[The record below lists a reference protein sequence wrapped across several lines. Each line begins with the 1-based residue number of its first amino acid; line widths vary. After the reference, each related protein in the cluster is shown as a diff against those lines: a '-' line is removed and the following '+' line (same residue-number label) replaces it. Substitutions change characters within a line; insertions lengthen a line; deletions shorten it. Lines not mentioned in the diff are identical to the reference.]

1 MGPSPPAILIT
12 QPEQLAAAAADAGQ
26 ISTAIG
32 AARAAAAGPTTNL
45 VAAAEDEVSAI
56 AAVLFG
62 AYGQECQALLRQATE
77 FNEGFVAALAAA
89 GNAYAAAEAAASNLL
104 GGNAVPAAVAGALAT
119 APAAAPGDPITTLVL
134 GGSGT
139 PIPGQRYIS
148 QVVSN
153 FITNPLF
160 NPLFPFDPSRVQGL
174 NTPEGYYPFTGIK
187 DLPVGVSIS
196 RGVTILDQAIQSA
209 VAGGN
214 TANVLGYSQ
223 SAVIAS
229 LEMRALNPTN
239 TPGGSAI
246 PFGHLNFTLLG
257 DPMNP
262 NGGLLERFVGLT
274 LPSGG
279 LDFYG
284 ATPGNS
290 FPTKI
295 YTQEYDG
302 YADFPQYPIDFVS
315 DLNAFFGS
323 AFVHGSY
330 PILTAT
336 QLGTA
341 ITLPT
346 AGDTTTTYYMIP
358 TPNLPLLDPVRAIPF
373 IGNPIADLV
382 QPDLRVLVDLGYG
395 STTQGWSTGPAN
407 VPTPFGVIPP
417 VSPGAVVSALAAGT
431 PQGFSAFMSD
441 VSAEAQALSQP
452 SPPSL
457 TSMESGGMGAGSSF
471 LPAGL
476 ASALSSPDNFI
487 RALESANTA
496 IANGI
501 SNGAANTYA
510 VLLPTADIANALV
523 TSIPSYDINL
533 FLNGV
538 QQVVNGDPVGGLVY
552 AFGAPVAADVA
563 LGMLTGGF
571 ELEVLLNAI
580 GFNL

>member
-26 ISTAIG
+26 ISTAIS

-56 AAVLFG
+56 TAVLFG
-62 AYGQECQALLRQATE
+62 AYGQEYQAVLRQATE
-77 FNEGFVAALAAA
+77 FNERFVAALAAA

-104 GGNAVPAAVAGALAT
+104 GGNAVPAAVAGSLAT
-119 APAAAPGDPITTLVL
+119 VPAPTPGDPITTLVI

-139 PIPGQRYIS
+139 PIPGQTYVS

-229 LEMRALNPTN
+229 LEMRALNPTD

-274 LPSGG
+274 IPSGG

-295 YTQEYDG
+295 FTQEYDG
-302 YADFPQYPIDFVS
+302 YADFPQYPIDFLA

-431 PQGFSAFMSD
+431 PQGFSVFMSD
-441 VSAEAQALSQP
+441 VSAQAQALSQP
-452 SPPSL
+452 SLPSFA
-457 TSMESGGMGAGSSF
+457 SMESGGMGGGSSL

-487 RALESANTA
+487 QALESANTA
-496 IANGI
+496 VANGI

-538 QQVVNGDPVGGLVY
+538 EQVVNGDPVCGLVY

-571 ELEVLLNAI
+571 ELEVLLNAT

>member
-134 GGSGT
+134 GGSGN
-139 PIPGQRYIS
+139 PIPGQPYIS

-160 NPLFPFDPSRVQGL
+160 NPLFPFDPSRVQAL

-187 DLPVGVSIS
+187 DLTVGVSIS

-229 LEMRALNPTN
+229 LEMRALNPSD

-274 LPSGG
+274 IPSGG

-295 YTQEYDG
+295 FTQEYDG
-302 YADFPQYPIDFVS
+302 YADFPLYPIDFVS

-336 QLGTA
+336 QLDTA

-358 TPNLPLLDPVRAIPF
+358 TPNLPLLEPVRAIPF

-452 SPPSL
+452 SLPSL
-457 TSMESGGMGAGSSF
+457 TSMESGGMGGGSSL

-487 RALESANTA
+487 QALESANTA

-523 TSIPSYDINL
+523 TSIPSYNINL

-538 QQVVNGDPVGGLVY
+538 EQVVNGDPVGGLVY

-563 LGMLTGGF
+563 LGMLSGGF
-571 ELEVLLNAI
+571 ELEVLLNAT